1 MVKGTRS
8 LRVRN
13 PSCAKGHEAFANLAG
28 CFGCGDD
35 LGTLCSHALKA
46 LPEIAGALAMW
57 AGARHEALL
66 LQFAFN
72 CARLR
77 HEVGR

>member
-35 LGTLCSHALKA
+35 LGTRYSPYLKA
-46 LPEIAGALAMW
+46 LPEITGDLAM
-57 AGARHEALL
+57 
-66 LQFAFN
+66 
-72 CARLR
+72 
-77 HEVGR
+77 